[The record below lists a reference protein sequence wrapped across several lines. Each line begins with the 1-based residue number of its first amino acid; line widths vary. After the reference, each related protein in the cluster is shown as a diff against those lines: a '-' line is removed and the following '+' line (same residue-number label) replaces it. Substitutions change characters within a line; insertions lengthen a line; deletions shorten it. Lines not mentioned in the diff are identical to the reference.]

1 MTIKQIAEITG
12 AHYNTVKNKI
22 NEIYPEKQKQ
32 GKRKTLTQSEGIEI
46 IKNIKKSNFVNLD
59 NNVQELRQNSTT
71 QEIVQIKEMFQQL
84 MLNIPK
90 MIENCVVSTLTA
102 TNTNRQIEIKQDYYT
117 ILAYSRIKGFEI
129 NYSDAIK
136 YGKEAVKLSKEKD
149 IEIKKAKDERYGFV
163 NSYHISVLE
172 EVIII

>member
-71 QEIVQIKEMFQQL
+71 QEIVQI
-84 MLNIPK
+84 
-90 MIENCVVSTLTA
+90 
-102 TNTNRQIEIKQDYYT
+102 
-117 ILAYSRIKGFEI
+117 
-129 NYSDAIK
+129 
-136 YGKEAVKLSKEKD
+136 
-149 IEIKKAKDERYGFV
+149 
-163 NSYHISVLE
+163 
-172 EVIII
+172 